1 MNTLT
6 KFAYTFSI
14 SKIVKD
20 DRGKKTPIGM
30 PMWSKF
36 KNPSECI
43 INKND
48 KVLCVITGL
57 KNNISVIDCDTMLA
71 YENIIKEFPV
81 LENTYTVKT
90 SRGFHIYVLYNPKA
104 KTTTNAYLNID
115 VRSDGGMVFGAGT
128 KTEFNTEYTIHKDLP
143 LVDAPIEVWTYLC
156 LRKAKNLTNEP
167 RVNLIDND
175 HNMTPYTRDILQ
187 NIDVLYWDEYND
199 WIRLVWAIKNH
210 FGSAGYELA
219 KELSEKSDNFDEDAF
234 NKLWNNGGKG
244 NSWGTIEHYS
254 KLSNEREH
262 INIKL
267 KYTDKLNDSLDLN
280 FNDMSIGKCVIELIN
295 DEVFLKDGIWYLY
308 EEEYEVWTCIET
320 PDEIMRFENYIYTIA
335 HTIYSRAFEISR
347 RKLKELDNESEDFD
361 KEKKRCAKIGSLIL
375 KIGDVSRIQRI
386 AKAVKMLL
394 CRVKNDIKLNNNPN
408 LFCFDDKT
416 IDLIT
421 GKEYQRNKYDYI
433 TITCGYA
440 YKKAT
445 RSEYNT
451 IDTIL
456 KQVFPNPEI
465 RKTYASIL
473 FKSLTGEHIEKF
485 VICNGKGRNGKG
497 VINEQLAATL
507 GGKNNYYYK
516 GKISTITEKLG
527 SGATPE
533 IADMNNKRVAIFT
546 EPEEHMSLYVAT
558 VKALTGD
565 SEMTARKLYTNSS
578 EVNLKFLMMLE
589 CNKIPKIN
597 GTIGIA
603 EIERFIVVEFNSLFL
618 DSITESVINPSNV
631 GNKHP
636 VNEKLKNTDH
646 QDIHKHAFF
655 EWIMTNAPK
664 DLYVAECVKD
674 KTKSYLQSCDDIISF
689 LDETIE
695 YVGYDVEDINNQ
707 YYVSSKDLFQLF
719 KESTIYLNMNKMEKR
734 KYNYVRFKEDL
745 RTNQKF
751 AEHYVEKCYKGGVA
765 RKKNN
770 ILLGWK
776 MKEGNDEDDDDDDN
790 DHDNNDVEE
799 VVEVA
804 VMDII
809 EKHEELDDEEFD
821 NEDDE

>member
-361 KEKKRCAKIGSLIL
+361 KEKKRYAKICSLIL

-546 EPEEHMSLYVAT
+546 EPEQHMSLYVAT

>member
-1 MNTLT
+1 MTT
-6 KFAYTFSI
+6 SSKFSYTFSI

-30 PMWSKF
+30 PLWSKF
-36 KNPSECI
+36 QNPSECI
-43 INKND
+43 IKHDD
-48 KVLCVITGL
+48 KVLCVITGH
-57 KNNISVIDCDTMLA
+57 KNNISVIDCDTILA
-71 YENIIKEFPV
+71 YDNIIKEFPV

-90 SRGFHIYVLYNPKA
+90 SRGYHIYVKYNPKA
-104 KTTTNAYLNID
+104 KTTTNTYLNID

-167 RVNLIDND
+167 RVNLIDNN
-175 HNMTPYTRDILQ
+175 HNITEYTKAMLE

-210 FGSAGYELA
+210 FGCAGYELA
-219 KELSEKSDNFDEDAF
+219 KELSEKSDKFDEDAF

-267 KYTDKLNDSLDLN
+267 KYSDKLDDSLDLN

-308 EEEYEVWTCIET
+308 EEEYEVWARIET
-320 PDEIMRFENYIYTIA
+320 PDEIMRFENYIYTVA

-361 KEKKRCAKIGSLIL
+361 KEKKRCTKISSLIL

-416 IDLIT
+416 IDLMT

-433 TITCGYA
+433 SITCGYA

-451 IDTIL
+451 IDTIF

-473 FKSLTGEHIEKF
+473 FQSLTGNHIEKF

-497 VINEQLAATL
+497 VINEQLGATL

-516 GKISTITEKLG
+516 GKINTITEKLG

-558 VKALTGD
+558 IKALTGD

-578 EVNLKFLMMLE
+578 EVNLRFLMMLE

-618 DSITESVINPSNV
+618 DIKESVINPSNI

-636 VNEKLKNTDH
+636 LNKKLKDPEH

-655 EWIMTNAPK
+655 EWIMNNAPK
-664 DLYVAECVKD
+664 DLYVAECVKE

-695 YVGYDVEDINNQ
+695 YVGYDLEDTTKQ
-707 YYVSSKDLFQLF
+707 YYVASKDLFELY
-719 KESTIYLNMNKMEKR
+719 KNSNIYLNMNKMEKR
-734 KYNYVRFKEDL
+734 KYNYGWFKEDL

-751 AEHYVEKCYKGGVA
+751 AEHYVEKCYKSGLA

-770 ILLGWK
+770 ILLGWRL
-776 MKEGNDEDDDDDDN
+776 KEGSDDDDDDDVDN
-790 DHDNNDVEE
+790 DDEE
-799 VVEVA
+799 VVENV
-804 VMDII
+804 VENYI
-809 EKHEELDDEEFD
+809 ENDEETDEEEFD

>member
-1 MNTLT
+1 MTNYD
-6 KFAYTFSI
+6 KFSYTFTI

-36 KNPSECI
+36 KTPSDCI
-43 INKND
+43 INKEHN
-48 KVLCVITGL
+48 VFCVITGI
-57 KNNISVIDCDTMLA
+57 KNNISVIDCDTIVA

-90 SRGFHIYVLYNPKA
+90 SRGFHIYVNYNPKA

-128 KTEFNTEYTIHKDLP
+128 KTEFNTEYTIHKNVLR
-143 LVDAPIEVWTYLC
+143 VDAPVEVWTYLC
-156 LRKAKNLTNEP
+156 LRKAKSITNEP
-167 RVNLIDND
+167 RVNLIDNN
-175 HNMTPYTRDILQ
+175 HNITTYTKAILE
-187 NIDVLYWDEYND
+187 NVDVLYWDEYDD

-210 FGSAGYELA
+210 FGCTGYELA
-219 KELSEKSDNFDEDAF
+219 KELSYKSDKFDEDVF
-234 NKLWNNGGKG
+234 DDLWNKGGKG

-254 KLSNEREH
+254 KISNEREH

-267 KYTDKLNDSLDLN
+267 KFSENLNNSLD
-280 FNDMSIGKCVIELIN
+280 FNDISIGKCVLDLIG
-295 DEVFLKDGIWYLY
+295 DEVFLKDGVWYLY
-308 EEEYEVWTCIET
+308 EEEYEVWSRIET
-320 PDEIMRFENYIYTIA
+320 DDEKLKYQRYIYLIA
-335 HTIYSRAFEISR
+335 HSIYSRALDVSSH
-347 RKLKELDNESEDFD
+347 KLKELDIESFDFD
-361 KEKKRCAKIGSLIL
+361 KEKKRKILIDKL
-375 KIGDVSRIQRI
+375 LSKLGNVGKLSNISN
-386 AKAVKMLL
+386 AVKILL
-394 CRVKNDIKLNNNPN
+394 SGSKKHNIKLNNNPN

-416 IDLIT
+416 IDLMT

-445 RSEYNT
+445 RNEYNT

-456 KQVFPNPEI
+456 QQVFPNPEI

-473 FKSLTGEHIEKF
+473 FQCLTGNHVEKF

-558 VKALTGD
+558 IKALTGD

-578 EVNLKFLMMLE
+578 EVKLRFLMMLE

-636 VNEKLKNTDH
+636 LNKKLKDTDH

-664 DLYVAECVKD
+664 DLYVAECVKE
-674 KTKSYLQSCDDIISF
+674 KTQSYLQSCDDIISF
-689 LDETIE
+689 LNETIE
-695 YVGYDVEDINNQ
+695 YVGYEVGNLDNQ
-707 YYVSSKDLFQLF
+707 YYVSSKDLFQLY

-734 KYNYVRFKEDL
+734 KYNYGWFKEDL

-751 AEHYVEKCYKGGVA
+751 AEHYVERCTKTGVA
-765 RKKNN
+765 RWKNN
-770 ILLGWK
+770 ILLGWR
-776 MKEGNDEDDDDDDN
+776 MKEGDD
-790 DHDNNDVEE
+790 
-799 VVEVA
+799 
-804 VMDII
+804 
-809 EKHEELDDEEFD
+809 DDEEFD
-821 NEDDE
+821 DIDD